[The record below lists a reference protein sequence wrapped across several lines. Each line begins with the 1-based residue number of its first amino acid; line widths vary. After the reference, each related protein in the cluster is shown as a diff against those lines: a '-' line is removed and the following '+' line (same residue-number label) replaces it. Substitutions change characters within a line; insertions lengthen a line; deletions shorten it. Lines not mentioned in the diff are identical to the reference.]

1 MSAPPSSPIKLIVGL
16 GNPGSDYIETRH
28 NAGFWFVDLLAERHA
43 GQFKVE
49 SKFHG
54 QACRVRFQ
62 GQECW
67 LLKPTTFMNR
77 SGRSVSSLANY
88 FKISPNEILV
98 AHDEL
103 DMAPGV
109 VRLKLGGGHAGHNG
123 LRDIISALG
132 SKDFWRLRIGI
143 DHPGNAKQ
151 VVNYVLGRPSKEHA
165 DAIAEALMEGDRAI
179 GNVLAGEFQLAM
191 NLLHSAR

>member
-1 MSAPPSSPIKLIVGL
+1 MSAPPSTPIKLIVGL
-16 GNPGSDYIETRH
+16 GNPGADYAQTRH
-28 NAGFWFVDLLAERHA
+28 NAGFWFVDLLAERHG

-54 QACRVRFQ
+54 QVCRINIQ
-62 GQECW
+62 GRECW

-77 SGRSVSSLANY
+77 SGLSVSSLANY
-88 FKISPNEILV
+88 FKIFPNEILV

-151 VVNYVLGRPSKEHA
+151 VVNYVLGRPSREHA
-165 DAIAEALMEGDRAI
+165 DAIAESLIEGDSAI
-179 GNVLAGEFQLAM
+179 GQVLAGEFQLAM
-191 NLLHSAR
+191 NLLHSSR